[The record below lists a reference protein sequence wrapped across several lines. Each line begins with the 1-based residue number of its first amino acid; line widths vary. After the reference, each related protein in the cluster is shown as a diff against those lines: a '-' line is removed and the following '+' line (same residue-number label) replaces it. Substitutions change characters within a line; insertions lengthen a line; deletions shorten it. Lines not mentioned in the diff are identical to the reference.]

1 LSASLL
7 VLHGRVWTARPEG
20 TASAPTA
27 LAISADRIMGIG
39 SDLEMR
45 SLAGPQT
52 AVIDAAGGLIMPG
65 FNDAHVHF
73 LNGARNL
80 ANLEVSEETTVDEIL
95 GRAAEFAWSH
105 PDRDWLLGRGWFYA
119 VFPGGMPHRDLLD
132 RVVPDRPMAIE
143 AYDSHTTWVNTAG
156 LARLG
161 ITDDTADPP
170 RGEIQRDAAGRVTGI
185 LKEAA
190 MELLDRALPPRT
202 VAQDLESLTQAVR
215 LAHRSGLTSV
225 QEAGAGVEQLEIYE
239 ALRAAGSPMVRIRLG
254 LRMEPGLSMAD
265 WERRLVEYES
275 LALPHRDDPWI
286 SAGILKAFA
295 DGVIESGTAAM
306 LAPFE
311 AMRAGDEGALGHPK
325 WEPGELA
332 QAVRLSDARGWQV
345 QIHAI
350 GDGAVRTALD
360 AYEQAATLNRPRDR
374 RHRIEHIET
383 VDAADIPR
391 FASLGV
397 VASMQ
402 PYHAD
407 PEPAQLDLYTSK
419 IGPDRASRGW
429 PWNSIRR
436 AGGRLAFG
444 SDWPIVS
451 FNPFLGINSAVNR
464 TTRDGRP
471 VGGWLPGERLS
482 LAEALAGYT
491 SGSAWAAHQERI
503 RGALEAGMLADVIVL
518 DRDLFSIPP
527 AEVASAAV
535 LATIVG
541 GRLVYERNSETSR

>member
-27 LAISADRIMGIG
+27 LAVSGDRIMGIG

-45 SLAGPQT
+45 SLVGPQT

-80 ANLEVSEETTVDEIL
+80 ANLEVSEETTVDGII
-95 GRAAEFAWSH
+95 GRAAEFARAH

-119 VFPGGMPHRDLLD
+119 AFPGGMPHRDLLD

-143 AYDSHTTWVNTAG
+143 AYDSHTTWVNSAG

-170 RGEIQRDAAGRVTGI
+170 RGEIQRDAAGRASGI

-190 MELLDRALPPRT
+190 MELVDRALPAPT
-202 VAQDLESLTQAVR
+202 LAQDLESLTRAVR

-225 QEAGAGVEQLEIYE
+225 QEAGAGIEQLEIYE
-239 ALRAAGSPMVRIRLG
+239 ALRAAGHPMVRIRLG
-254 LRMEPGLSMAD
+254 QLMEPGLSMAE
-265 WERRLVEYES
+265 WERRLDRYQRLS
-275 LALPHRDDPWI
+275 LPHRGDLWI
-286 SAGILKAFA
+286 STGIVKAFA
-295 DGVIESGTAAM
+295 DGVIETGTAAM
-306 LAPFE
+306 LAPYE
-311 AMRAGDEGALGHPK
+311 GMRATDEGALGYPQ
-325 WEPGELA
+325 WEPGELREA
-332 QAVRLSDARGWQV
+332 IRVADAAGWQV

-360 AYEQAATLNRPRDR
+360 AYEWAAARNRPRDG

-383 VDAADIPR
+383 VDAADIGR

-402 PYHAD
+402 PFHAHPD
-407 PEPAQLDLYTSK
+407 PAQMEVYRSK
-419 IGPDRASRGW
+419 IGPERLSRGW
-429 PWNSIRR
+429 PWNSIGR

-444 SDWPIVS
+444 SDWPIVT
-451 FNPFLGINSAVNR
+451 FDPFVGVTAAVLR
-464 TTRDGRP
+464 TFKDGHP
-471 VGGWLPGERLS
+471 APDWLPHERLT

-491 SGSAWAAHQERI
+491 SGSAWAAHQDAI
-503 RGALEAGMLADVIVL
+503 KGTLAAGMLADVVVL
-518 DRDLFSIPP
+518 DRDLFSIRP
-527 AEVASAAV
+527 AEVASASV